1 MVDHPDQQSIRIKKD
16 LSVLGIPVRIATMA
30 EIVRELEEVLASEG
44 RMRVVTL
51 NPEMVM
57 RSRWDP
63 ELRQS
68 LHTAGLIVPDG
79 FGVVFAMRRAGF
91 KDQPRIAGVDLV
103 EELLKVEWGQGLR
116 LFLLGGEPGVA
127 EEAARRLKRT
137 YPGVRVVGAAHG
149 YLSPDEEERVV
160 EIVNR
165 SAPHLLLVG
174 MGLPKQEIWL
184 ARHWERLKA
193 SIGIGIGGGIDLWAG
208 RSKRA
213 PRMMRRVGLEWLYR
227 TVCEPKRVFRLAV
240 LPKYLWLVMRSSKKP
255 KEER

>member
-1 MVDHPDQQSIRIKKD
+1 MVDHSDQQGNRIKKD
-16 LSVLGIPVRIATMA
+16 LPVLGIPVRIGTMA
-30 EIVRELEEVLASEG
+30 EIVRELAEVLASEG

-57 RSRWDP
+57 RSRRNP

-103 EELLKVEWGQGLR
+103 EELLKVELGRELR
-116 LFLLGGEPGVA
+116 LFLLGGKPGVA
-127 EEAARRLKRT
+127 EEAARRLQRT
-137 YPGVRVVGAAHG
+137 YPRVRVVGAAHG

-165 SAPHLLLVG
+165 SAPDLLLVG

-184 ARHWERLKA
+184 SRRWERLKA

-208 RSKRA
+208 RNKRA
-213 PRMMRRVGLEWLYR
+213 PRMVRRVGLEWLFR

-240 LPKYLWLVMRSSKKP
+240 LPEYLWLVMRSSRRH
-255 KEER
+255 EEEK